1 MKETVRNF
9 VPVIALFVFINI
21 LVLIFKTFL
30 HLHDFDIEFLLA
42 ANMILFLLCFSGFF
56 LQMKALKSSNM
67 NAFIRGVYS
76 SLLLKI
82 FIVIFA
88 LGLYLFIVRGK
99 VNKPALFTSMGLY
112 ILYTGLEVAQLMKIS
127 RKKPNA

>member
-21 LVLIFKTFL
+21 LVFIFKNFL
-30 HLHDFDIEFLLA
+30 QLHDFDIEFLLA
-42 ANMILFLLCFSGFF
+42 ANLILFLLCFFGFF
-56 LQMKALKSSNM
+56 LQMKALKSSSM

>member
-21 LVLIFKTFL
+21 LVFIFKNFL
-30 HLHDFDIEFLLA
+30 LLHDVDIEFLLA

-56 LQMKALKSSNM
+56 LQMKAMKSSNM

-88 LGLYLFIVRGK
+88 LGLYLFLVRGK

-112 ILYTGLEVAQLMKIS
+112 IVYTGLEVAQLMKIS